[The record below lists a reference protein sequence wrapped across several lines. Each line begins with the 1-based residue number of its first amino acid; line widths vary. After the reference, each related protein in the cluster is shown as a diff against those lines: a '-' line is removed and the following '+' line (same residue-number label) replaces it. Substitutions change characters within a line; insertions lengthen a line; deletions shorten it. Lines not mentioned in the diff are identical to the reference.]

1 MYQDVIDV
9 SEDGMSA
16 HGRFRCNMQAG
27 LHESV
32 WPKDPNAK
40 FLAQWWEGRSPAP
53 RSYGLRFIPGIF
65 VLCLFPPIAM
75 SFSCLVS
82 AISVP
87 LHFTTASV
95 PWQLSFAFFR
105 FRGFGS
111 CFVLCW
117 LSNVH

>member
-40 FLAQWWEGRSPAP
+40 FLAQWWEGRYPARP
-53 RSYGLRFIPGIF
+53 
-65 VLCLFPPIAM
+65 LF
-75 SFSCLVS
+75 L
-82 AISVP
+82 
-87 LHFTTASV
+87 
-95 PWQLSFAFFR
+95 
-105 FRGFGS
+105 
-111 CFVLCW
+111 
-117 LSNVH
+117 